1 MDDQKILQLLAD
13 LIDEISKK
21 NSTNIP
27 QQMQNAP
34 ESSDDDS
41 ALDTEKFVPPLQQHL
56 EILKKMAGIPPKES
70 EGSEETG
77 DEVKVIASVQT
88 PTSWY

>member
-21 NSTNIP
+21 DANIP
-27 QQMQNAP
+27 HQIQHDMP
-34 ESSDDDS
+34 SSDEES
-41 ALDTEKFVPPLQQHL
+41 ALDTENFVPPLQQHL
-56 EILKKMAGIPPKES
+56 EILKKMAGIPPKDPDS
-70 EGSEETG
+70 N
-77 DEVKVIASVQT
+77 EVDTKVIASIQT